1 MGRKVNLEV
10 SWHRGCG
17 AAPLKCL
24 ELSLVF
30 LSVRIQA
37 RCSLSLQV
45 KAPTRQRRLGGSLV
59 KDCKPDTST
68 VQSTAPGAIDRALD
82 GPRMQTTRAQGAPR
96 VQSTVQSTDPAG
108 VRWCKHTIIF
118 GVDAGIIHTG
128 TIPNKTRHARNGRT
142 KRTLNITEADAFM

>member
-82 GPRMQTTRAQGAPR
+82 GPRMQTTGGPQGAIHGAIDRPSGYTL
-96 VQSTVQSTDPAG
+96 VQAYNRIWG
-108 VRWCKHTIIF
+108 RRWDHF
-118 GVDAGIIHTG
+118 V
-128 TIPNKTRHARNGRT
+128 
-142 KRTLNITEADAFM
+142 

>member
-1 MGRKVNLEV
+1 MNLEV

-82 GPRMQTTRAQGAPR
+82 GPRMQTTRGSQGAIHGAIDRPSGCTL
-96 VQSTVQSTDPAG
+96 VQAYNHIWG
-108 VRWCKHTIIF
+108 RRWDHLF
-118 GVDAGIIHTG
+118 SG
-128 TIPNKTRHARNGRT
+128 KTRVRGGQVFP
-142 KRTLNITEADAFM
+142 EAYFVEIKEFCPQTSL